1 MLHCK
6 NGGNAM
12 VLSSDQSAW
21 TGVSMLF
28 GAARDRD
35 GQVNTLICAG
45 SLLQPRFTPVL
56 PVFSALAFGAARQKT
71 GFFAKP

>member
-1 MLHCK
+1 
-6 NGGNAM
+6 M
-12 VLSSDQSAW
+12 VLSSDQSVW

-28 GAARDRD
+28 GAARDGD

-56 PVFSALAFGAARQKT
+56 LVILALPFGAARQKHR
-71 GFFAKP
+71 FFAKP